1 MVSITGLRRLRQIH
15 LWRNKHFKGL
25 SILATP
31 IYNRYA
37 RASRLPQKRI
47 LKSQWQSRSIQHPTI
62 RAHTGGSKHLPTRP
76 FVTIDKTIT
85 NKQKTTNHYVDTTM
99 EDG

>member
-1 MVSITGLRRLRQIH
+1 MRAQVGSPKAHPKKPVAIPLYP
-15 LWRNKHFKGL
+15 
-25 SILATP
+25 TP
-31 IYNRYA
+31 HN
-37 RASRLPQKRI
+37 S
-47 LKSQWQSRSIQHPTI
+47 

-85 NKQKTTNHYVDTTM
+85 NKQKTTNNYVDTTM